1 MGTTIAEPTGL
12 DSVGKKGVAIAPNVG
27 HTIVVSTIGLDL
39 MMTGR
44 RNTILRYLGRVWD
57 GQLRVIL
64 CMYRY
69 VGKNVSKNWDWG
81 LQMFC
86 GLW

>member
-1 MGTTIAEPTGL
+1 M

-69 VGKNVSKNWDWG
+69 AGKNVSNIGIGDSKC
-81 LQMFC
+81 FA
-86 GLW
+86 GLWYET

>member
-1 MGTTIAEPTGL
+1 MNGNHHYSKPTGL

-44 RNTILRYLGRVWD
+44 RNTILRHLGPRVWD
-57 GQLRVIL
+57 GQIVSDSLRI
-64 CMYRY
+64 
-69 VGKNVSKNWDWG
+69 
-81 LQMFC
+81 
-86 GLW
+86 